1 MHLRKYVR
9 QVRPIQENYVRPDIK
24 IQTLLSEADTGK
36 ATKSEQAI
44 VVAYNMKKGM
54 SEEQAYKKGQIP
66 DKEWEKVDSNLKKDG
81 RAIVNSMPDVGNY
94 LIHYGRGKADNYFKI
109 NYKLPASDTTPKTDL
124 YSDT

>member
-9 QVRPIQENYVRPDIK
+9 QVRPIQENYLKPDKK

-54 SEEQAYKKGQIP
+54 SEEQAYKKG
-66 DKEWEKVDSNLKKDG
+66 VLK
-81 RAIVNSMPDVGNY
+81 
-94 LIHYGRGKADNYFKI
+94 
-109 NYKLPASDTTPKTDL
+109 
-124 YSDT
+124 